1 MRNDS
6 SVKPRRPFGSLEE
19 DTFIA
24 VQRTADVLARNVEK
38 VLRSADISPTQ
49 YNVLRILRS
58 APEGLQCSEIGKRM
72 ITRDPDITRLLDR
85 LEKRALIARHRDTK
99 DRRMVLTSITPD
111 GLKCLS
117 DLDGPVSDVHKAQL
131 GHLGSDRL
139 KSLKELLERAQ
150 MNLG

>member
-1 MRNDS
+1 MRNEPPA
-6 SVKPRRPFGSLEE
+6 KPRRPFGSPEE

-24 VQRTADVLARNVEK
+24 VQRTADALARNVEK

-49 YNVLRILRS
+49 YNVLRILRG

-72 ITRDPDITRLLDR
+72 TTRDPDITRLLDR

-99 DRRMVLTSITPD
+99 DRRMVLTCITAA

-117 DLDGPVSDVHKAQL
+117 DLDGPVNDVHKAQL
-131 GHLGSDRL
+131 GHLGNERL
-139 KSLKELLERAQ
+139 KSLKELLETAR
-150 MNLG
+150 MNLA